1 MNEWTKER
9 MCVSDIAKFV
19 IVSVV
24 LNFVAVLLYYI
35 FVIAFGFTFD
45 EACIS
50 GLLPLL
56 SESCS
61 RISNN
66 NNKCK
71 EMKKKQVIDDHYDDD
86 DDDR

>member
-1 MNEWTKER
+1 
-9 MCVSDIAKFV
+9 MCVSDIVKFV

-24 LNFVAVLLYYI
+24 LNFLAVLLYYI

-61 RISNN
+61 RVSNN
-66 NNKCK
+66 NNNNNNNKRK
-71 EMKKKQVIDDHYDDD
+71 EMKKKQVIDDDYDDD
-86 DDDR
+86 DDR